1 MSDGLPSEDELE
13 SGTVVAAPL
22 EAHDLPPD
30 FLPRPAAVGLRPFLG
45 QTTSAGQTMTN
56 SSIEVSSFVVSV
68 PPPSE
73 DSHSN

>member
-45 QTTSAGQTMTN
+45 QTTSAGANYDQLKLQGLFFC
-56 SSIEVSSFVVSV
+56 SFRTTTF
-68 PPPSE
+68 
-73 DSHSN
+73 